1 MAGNPQKNIHR
12 KSDAAR
18 RANQVI
24 RGRTL
29 LLMGVLGIV
38 TFSLLFWRLWDLQ
51 INRHEEMQDRAVSQQ
66 TLKTTVTAAR
76 GTIYDKNHNVMAI
89 SATAET
95 VILNPLLLSQ
105 FVSSQKTAQEV
116 AKTIQN
122 RAQLYV
128 DENR

>member
-1 MAGNPQKNIHR
+1 MTKRPLRQTESSQSRR

-51 INRHEEMQDRAVSQQ
+51 INRHVKCR
-66 TLKTTVTAAR
+66 TVR
-76 GTIYDKNHNVMAI
+76 
-89 SATAET
+89 
-95 VILNPLLLSQ
+95 
-105 FVSSQKTAQEV
+105 
-116 AKTIQN
+116 
-122 RAQLYV
+122 
-128 DENR
+128 